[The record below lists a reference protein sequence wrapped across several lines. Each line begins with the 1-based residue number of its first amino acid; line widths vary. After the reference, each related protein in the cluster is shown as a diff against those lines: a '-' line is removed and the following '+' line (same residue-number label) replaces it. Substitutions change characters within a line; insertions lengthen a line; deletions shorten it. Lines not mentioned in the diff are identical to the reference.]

1 MRSLFGRLGGAL
13 LILALVSPLTRA
25 DMIPGP
31 PTPKREV
38 EESDEGL
45 PVYELAWGVVAVSML
60 ASFAVLYAIRKRNAN

>member
-1 MRSLFGRLGGAL
+1 M
-13 LILALVSPLTRA
+13 LALVSPLVRA
-25 DMIPGP
+25 DMIPPAGP

-38 EESDEGL
+38 EESGEGL